1 MKTKEEIFDEYMQAA
16 LTGLLANPW
25 FMENMAEITDG
36 KPHGTAHTLVAET
49 ALGYAKTAIELRNKL
64 QLN

>member
-25 FMENMAEITDG
+25 LMKKLGFKYAPGAEIG
-36 KPHGTAHTLVAET
+36 EVISEAAR
-49 ALGYAKTAIELRNKL
+49 YAKTAIELRNKL
-64 QLN
+64 QLD